1 VIADW
6 DPIADGY
13 SQFTLS
19 GQGFGAAF
27 GPMCRRPEE
36 WLMCFRVESRHCNP
50 VGNCHGGAL
59 ATFADAQLLAM
70 PGHTG
75 DPTKHTPTVNLTMDY
90 LAPAKLGQWVI
101 LKLELLRTTRTFL
114 FTQGVLRTEDGAV
127 ARSSAI
133 YRNNDRTGYPI
144 G

>member
-1 VIADW
+1 VIDDW

-133 YRNNDRTGYPI
+133 YRNNDRTGYPM

>member
-1 VIADW
+1 MTTDW
-6 DPIADGY
+6 DPIADDY
-13 SQFTLS
+13 TLFSLS

-27 GPMCRRPEE
+27 GPMYRKPSE
-36 WLMCFRVESRHCNP
+36 WTMCFQVELRHCNP
-50 VGNCHGGAL
+50 VGTCHGGAL

-75 DPTKHTPTVNLTMDY
+75 DPTKHTPTINLTIDY
-90 LAPAKLGQWVI
+90 LAPAKVGRWVH
-101 LKLELLRTTRTFL
+101 LRLDLLRVTRSLL
-114 FTQGVLRTEDGAV
+114 FTQAVLHTDDGAV

-133 YRNNDRTGYPI
+133 YRNNDRTGYTL